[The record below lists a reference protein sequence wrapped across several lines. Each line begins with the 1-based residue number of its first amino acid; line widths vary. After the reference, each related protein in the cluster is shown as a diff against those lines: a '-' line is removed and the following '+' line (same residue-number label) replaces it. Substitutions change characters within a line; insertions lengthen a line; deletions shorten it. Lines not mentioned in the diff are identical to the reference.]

1 MTISFFTNY
10 VNHHQIAL
18 ADELYKI
25 LGDDYHYIATR
36 DTQELVKAMS
46 GYGDI
51 RRPYIIYSYED
62 NTSMNRALNLA
73 VNSDVMIYS
82 TPECLPYVKS
92 RYIAGKH
99 KLVFEVGERWL
110 KKGLLNLLSPN
121 LIKYKLLYHT
131 LCPKEAAFKLCASA
145 YAAHDEN
152 IMLSFKDKCFKW
164 GYFTAVQ
171 DFDIEE
177 CINSRRES
185 SVIKILWIARFIQL
199 KHPEKMLHLALK
211 LRKAKVDFIIDMIG
225 EGPLFNHIKNKIS
238 TLNLTEY
245 VHLLGVMPNSQLVKK
260 ICEYHI
266 FCFTSDKR
274 EGWGAVL
281 NEAMSA
287 GCCPV
292 VNRHIGS
299 APFLIKDGENGF
311 MYDGSLND
319 LACKVEILIRNR
331 DMRERMSI
339 AAYRTMVT
347 EWNPRQAAQ
356 RLVAFCE
363 SYYNGTK
370 CQYMSGPMSVAEIL
384 H

>member
-10 VNHHQIAL
+10 VNHHQIPL

-36 DTQELVKAMS
+36 DTQELVKTMS

-62 NTSMNRALNLA
+62 NTSMDRALDLA

-185 SVIKILWIARFIQL
+185 SVIKILWIARFIQW

-245 VHLLGVMPNSQLVKK
+245 VHLLGVMPNSQIIKK

-311 MYDGSLND
+311 MYDGNLND

-331 DMRERMSI
+331 DIRERMSI

-363 SYYNGTK
+363 SYYNRTK

>member
-10 VNHHQIAL
+10 VNHHQIPL

-185 SVIKILWIARFIQL
+185 SVIKILWIARFIQW

-245 VHLLGVMPNSQLVKK
+245 VHLLGVMPNSQIIKK

-311 MYDGSLND
+311 MYDGNLND

-331 DMRERMSI
+331 DIRERMSI

-363 SYYNGTK
+363 SYYNRTK